1 MGTAT
6 ASSNTVYEVQ
16 QLHNGNWGC
25 VSAHYSQTEAVDEVK
40 TMVERNQDVEARV
53 VREAFD
59 DTKNLYVKRCVF
71 RSQPPIDQRK
81 LQEKQ
86 QKADHS
92 RRAAQA
98 KTRRHKK
105 TRQATE
111 QVAQRRAAR
120 RNLTFYARM
129 LLLVALIGG
138 GGLAALYALFE
149 LR

>member
-16 QLHNGNWGC
+16 QLRSGNWGC
-25 VSAHYSQTEAVDEVK
+25 VSDHSSQTAAVDEARA
-40 TMVERNQDVEARV
+40 MVEHDQQVQARV
-53 VREAFD
+53 VQEVFD
-59 DTKNLYVKRCVF
+59 HLRNRYLEKVIF

-92 RRAAQA
+92 RRSAQA
-98 KTRRHKK
+98 KTQRHKK
-105 TRQATE
+105 TRQVAE

>member
-1 MGTAT
+1 MDTAT
-6 ASSNTVYEVQ
+6 TSDKNVYEVQ
-16 QLHNGNWGC
+16 QLRNGDWSC
-25 VSAHYSQTEAVDEVK
+25 VCSYFSQTEAVDEVK

-86 QKADHS
+86 QKAVYS
-92 RRAAQA
+92 RRSAQA
-98 KTRRHKK
+98 KTQRHKK
-105 TRQATE
+105 ARQRAE

>member
-1 MGTAT
+1 MDTAT
-6 ASSNTVYEVQ
+6 TSDKNVYEVQ
-16 QLHNGNWGC
+16 ELRNGDWSFVC
-25 VSAHYSQTEAVDEVK
+25 SYLSQTEAVDEVK
-40 TMVERNQDVEARV
+40 TMVERNQDVEARI

-86 QKADHS
+86 QKAVYS
-92 RRAAQA
+92 RRSAQA
-98 KTRRHKK
+98 KTQRHKK
-105 TRQATE
+105 ARQRAE
-111 QVAQRRAAR
+111 QAAQRRAAR

>member
-16 QLHNGNWGC
+16 QLRNGNWGC
-25 VSAHYSQTEAVDEVK
+25 VSAHYSRMEAVDEARA
-40 TMVERNQDVEARV
+40 MVEHDQQVQARV
-53 VREAFD
+53 VQEVFD
-59 DTKNLYVKRCVF
+59 HTRNRYLEKVIF

-92 RRAAQA
+92 RRAVQA

-105 TRQATE
+105 TRQGAE
-111 QVAQRRAAR
+111 QVSQRRAAR
-120 RNLTFYARM
+120 RNLAFYTRIV
-129 LLLVALIGG
+129 LLLILIGG